1 MMRKLKWQNQNA
13 SAQNIQQSDDVI
25 KKPSFKQ
32 ILFLHISIL
41 LFSGTGIFSKMA
53 ANNINEN
60 GIFSLWTFVLGGL
73 MLLNCGIYAIFWQ
86 QNLKHFEVNVAYAHR
101 AVYNIWSLLWAF
113 IIFSETITVGNIVGT
128 ILIMAGVLVIQSE

>member
-1 MMRKLKWQNQNA
+1 MGNKLKKTN
-13 SAQNIQQSDDVI
+13 V
-25 KKPSFKQ
+25 KQ
-32 ILFLHISIL
+32 TIFLHISIL
-41 LFSGTGIFSKMA
+41 IFSITGIFSKMA

-60 GIFSLWTFVLGGL
+60 GIFDIWTFVFGGL

-113 IIFSETITVGNIVGT
+113 FIFTEEITVGNIIGT
-128 ILIMAGVLVIQSE
+128 IFIIAGVLVI